1 MAILKGLIRKLKGSA
16 GDFTFRNR
24 QGRTIVSEKITET
37 TDRKSS
43 AQQKHRMKWA
53 NVVQMYKGIIPL
65 LDCAFENKAEGVTDY
80 NMFVKIN
87 MQMTPVYLTKS
98 QVAGGACVVAPYV
111 ISQGSLPAI
120 EVTGTGANGVTDIS
134 LGSLT
139 IDESTTVAQ
148 FANAVVANNANF
160 DYNDQISFFR
170 IEQRQNNATGLP
182 YGIFK
187 AFSVVLEKG
196 SEALLLNVVPAEGFT
211 VVDGKLGHLS
221 TVAGDYAYAWVHSRK
236 TNGQTKVSTQVL
248 ISNNSLLSRY
258 TSNGAYL
265 EAVASYG
272 GEKKVF
278 LTPTVNDNDVIN
290 DNDDDDDNEGGNTP
304 ARRTLTLIASPT
316 SGGNTTGAGQY
327 NEGATAT
334 ITAIA
339 ASGYTFN
346 KWSDGNTSASR
357 TITVNGDMTLTALF
371 NVNTPSG
378 PEEGGGDNEEDDEN
392 QFGED

>member
-16 GDFTFRNR
+16 GDFTFRNS

-37 TDRKSS
+37 TDRKTS

-53 NVVQMYKGIIPL
+53 NVIQMYKGIIPL
-65 LDCAFENKAEGVTDY
+65 LDCAFENKTEGVTDY
-80 NMFVKIN
+80 NMFVKMN
-87 MQMTPVYLTKS
+87 MQMQPVYLTKS
-98 QVAGGACVVAPYV
+98 QVAGGACVVAPYI

-120 EVTGTGANGVTDIS
+120 VVTGTGANGVTDIN
-134 LGSLT
+134 LGTLT
-139 IDESTTVAQ
+139 IDETTTVAQ
-148 FANAVVANNANF
+148 FANAVVANNTNF

-187 AFSVVLEKG
+187 AFSVVLDKT
-196 SEALLLNVVPAEGFT
+196 STALLLAMVPAEGFT

-221 TVAGDYAYAWVHSRK
+221 TVAGDYAYAWVHSRRA
-236 TNGQTKVSTQVL
+236 NGQTKVSSQVL

-278 LTPTVNDNDVIN
+278 LTPSVNDDDVIN
-290 DNDDDDDNEGGNTP
+290 DNDDDNDNPGGGSGSGENEGGNTP
-304 ARRTLTLIASPT
+304 EKKTLTLSASPANGGSV
-316 SGGNTTGAGQY
+316 SGGGQY
-327 NEGATAT
+327 DQGATAN
-334 ITAIA
+334 ITATPA
-339 ASGYTFN
+339 NGFTFTR
-346 KWSDGNTSASR
+346 WSDGNTNASR
-357 TITVNGDMTLTALF
+357 SVTVNSDMTLTVIFTAT
-371 NVNTPSG
+371 TPDG
-378 PEEGGGDNEEDDEN
+378 EGGGDEEDA
-392 QFGED
+392 